1 MSNASLIALVDDTPS
16 HPDALRADQG
26 MPASDR
32 PAAATVQV
40 GVASPLPADAATLD
54 LNDPSLY
61 LNRELTWLAFNQRVL
76 HEADDPR
83 TPLLERV
90 KFLAI
95 VSNNLDEFFMKRIGG
110 LKQQIAA
117 GVHTPTV
124 DGRTP
129 GQQLAEARRMIAAME
144 ADQERIYGHLMGALQ
159 THGIRL
165 IRVQELPEAERAAM
179 REYFRTEIFPM
190 LTPLAMDPAHPFPF
204 ISNLA
209 LNLLVTLRY
218 PGSGESYMARVK
230 VPVSKE
236 VSRRLIS
243 VGNEH
248 TFVTLD
254 DLILNNLDMLFPGM
268 ELRSCSLFRVTRNA
282 IVEPDQ
288 EAANDLLEMIETELR
303 ERHFAPI
310 VRLEVQAGMEPVHRG
325 MLAAELGL
333 NESDDVYEVAG
344 MMARRDLF
352 ELAGLELPELHDPPH
367 RPGDH
372 PLLGNDRRNI
382 FHIIRENGPLLLQH
396 PYESFST
403 TVERFL
409 ATAAKDP
416 KVLAIKM
423 TLYRTS
429 GGAILEALIK
439 AAQNGKQVAVL
450 VELKARFDEAAN
462 IGWARRL
469 EAEGIH
475 VTYGVLGLK
484 THSKLIF
491 VVRRDYSQLRRYY
504 HIGTGNYHGGTA
516 KLYTDL
522 GMLGCDEAI
531 GQDLTELF
539 NYLTGYSPPP
549 SYRKILA
556 APYTLKRAIVD
567 KIQREI
573 DSHERVGGGLIQMKM
588 NALEDPDIVR
598 ALYRAARAGV
608 RIDLIVRDTC
618 RLRPGLPGLTEDVR
632 VVSIV
637 GRYLEHARILYF
649 RNGGDEEYYIGSA
662 DLMRRN
668 LESRVEVHA
677 PVEHPELRQELRL
690 ILDVQ
695 FADSRSAWD
704 MLPDGTYRQR
714 QPDDDK
720 AKGAQETLIGV
731 ADKRLAAAA
740 KHKEKN
746 LRSRLLSHFE
756 HRLASRG

>member
-1 MSNASLIALVDDTPS
+1 MNDNNLSALE
-16 HPDALRADQG
+16 DQAE
-26 MPASDR
+26 PQR
-32 PAAATVQV
+32 LLAAAKGTIT
-40 GVASPLPADAATLD
+40 PPAPEIDLD
-54 LNDPSLY
+54 DPSLY
-61 LNRELTWLAFNQRVL
+61 LNRELTWLSFNQRVL
-76 HEADDPR
+76 HEAADPR
-83 TPLLERV
+83 NPLLERV

-117 GVHTPTV
+117 GVHTLTV

-129 GQQLAEARRMIAAME
+129 AQQVAECRVVLAEMQQE
-144 ADQERIYGHLMGALQ
+144 QERIYDELMHALEE
-159 THGIRL
+159 HDIRL
-165 IRVQELPEAERAAM
+165 VRIDALAEDARGRL
-179 REYFRTEIFPM
+179 REHFRTNIFPM
-190 LTPLAMDPAHPFPF
+190 ITPLAMDPAHPFPF

-218 PGSGESYMARVK
+218 PGGGETYKARVK
-230 VPVSKE
+230 VPVSKD
-236 VSRRLIS
+236 VSRRLIQ
-243 VGNEH
+243 VDDVN

-254 DLILNNLDMLFPGM
+254 DLIINNLDMLFPGM
-268 ELRSCSLFRVTRNA
+268 EIDSCALFRVTRNA
-282 IVEPDQ
+282 IVEPEE
-288 EAANDLLEMIETELR
+288 EAANDLLELIETELR

-310 VRLEVQAGMEPVHRG
+310 VRLEVQAGMIPVHRG

-333 NESDDVYEVAG
+333 NEVEDVDEVTG
-344 MMARRDLF
+344 MMAKRDLF
-352 ELAGLELPELHDPPH
+352 ELAGLDFPDLHDKPH

-396 PYESFST
+396 PYESFAT

-429 GGAILEALIK
+429 GGAILDALIK

-491 VVRRDYSQLRRYY
+491 VVRRDYAQLRRYY

-522 GMLGCDEAI
+522 GMLGCDEDI

-549 SYRKILA
+549 SYRKILT
-556 APYTLKRAIVD
+556 APYTLKRGILG
-567 KIQREI
+567 KIEREI
-573 DSHERVGGGLIQMKM
+573 EIHHEEGGGHIQMKM
-588 NALEDPDIVR
+588 NALEDPDITR
-598 ALYRAARAGV
+598 ALYRASRAGV
-608 RIDLIVRDTC
+608 KVDLLVRDTC
-618 RLRPGLPGLTEDVR
+618 RFRPGIPGLSEGAR

-637 GRYLEHARILYF
+637 GRFLEHARILYF

-662 DLMRRN
+662 DMMRRN

-677 PVEHPELRQELRL
+677 PVENAELRQELRL

-695 FADSRSAWD
+695 LADQRSAWD
-704 MLPDGTYRQR
+704 MQPDGSYVQR
-714 QPDDDK
+714 MPADET

-740 KHKEKN
+740 KHKEKT
-746 LRSRLLSHFE
+746 LRSRLVSHFE
-756 HRLASRG
+756 HRLASTG